1 MHEMMMLGAGTPVWT
16 PTPSAGSPYQPAAAL
31 GTRSMSTPA
40 LGTPGIAGPL
50 STTVYNYGGGMAP
63 TAQQG
68 LVGPGVSVAYPLA
81 SSPLAVPIADSTG
94 VVTAASL
101 VAAIAVRRGQLQG
114 PTTDAEVEEL
124 MYDALELLPG
134 AADVEVRCENGRVT
148 ITGSVQHKRTKR
160 DVGEVAWAIPSVNDV
175 QNNVSIVSRRRA
187 RTAGRDADAPASV
200 SARKQG

>member
-1 MHEMMMLGAGTPVWT
+1 
-16 PTPSAGSPYQPAAAL
+16 
-31 GTRSMSTPA
+31 
-40 LGTPGIAGPL
+40 
-50 STTVYNYGGGMAP
+50 
-63 TAQQG
+63 
-68 LVGPGVSVAYPLA
+68 
-81 SSPLAVPIADSTG
+81 VPIADSTG